1 MKWIRWLAGKR
12 PEQRIIIIL
21 LLAISYQL
29 HDFRDGIED
38 VERSVDDVA
47 ASVYDVCGDYD
58 PCEVNVR
65 RMP

>member
-1 MKWIRWLAGKR
+1 MKWFRWLAGER

-21 LLAISYQL
+21 LLAIGYQL
-29 HDFRDGIED
+29 QDLRDGIED